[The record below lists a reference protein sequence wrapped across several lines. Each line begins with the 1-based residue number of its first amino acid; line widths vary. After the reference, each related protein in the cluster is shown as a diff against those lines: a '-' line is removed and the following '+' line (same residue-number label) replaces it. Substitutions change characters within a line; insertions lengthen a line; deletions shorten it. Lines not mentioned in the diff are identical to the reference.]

1 MRILL
6 VEDDVVVRTVLVN
19 LVRQLGHEPVVA
31 GDGET
36 AWQLHQAEPFGAVIS
51 DWVMPGMDGLALLQR
66 MRERDGDWGYTYF
79 ILLTSNDAPEHV
91 EQAIA
96 AGVDDHLSKPVR
108 RTELLARLTVAA
120 RIVSLQVGLNE
131 RSRLLGEA
139 NRRMRRDLAAAANAQ
154 KNLLPQ
160 QLPDIPGIT
169 LGWRFQPCEECAGD
183 LLGVTAL
190 GDGRLGL
197 HLFDVS
203 GHGVVAALQAVQVA
217 RVLPELMRRDPRPLV
232 VAKALNAAFHQ
243 PRSLR
248 FVTLV
253 YGLFHVA
260 TRQLD
265 LVSCAHPAPLIMR
278 ADGSEVIEEVSSHPL
293 GMFSAAEARFHSWSV
308 TLAPGDRVLFMSD
321 GALEA
326 PGSEPLDPG
335 APFGVEQLS
344 AVWRTARLRS
354 LEDALTEVMDALAI
368 WRGSGRLADDIT
380 LLGLVL
386 DRTTD

>member
-6 VEDDVVVRTVLVN
+6 VEDDAVVRTVLVN
-19 LVRQLGHEPVVA
+19 LVRQLGHDPVVA
-31 GDGET
+31 VDGET
-36 AWQLHQAEPFGAVIS
+36 AWNLHQAEPFGVVIS

-66 MRERDGDWGYTYF
+66 MRERDGDRAYTYF
-79 ILLTSNDAPEHV
+79 ILLTANDAPEHV

-108 RTELLARLTVAA
+108 RTELLARLTVAS
-120 RIVSLQVGLNE
+120 RIVSMHVGLNE

-139 NRRMRRDLAAAANAQ
+139 NRRMRRDLSAAANAQ

-160 QLPDIPGIT
+160 QLPELPGLS

-183 LLGVTAL
+183 LLGVTDL
-190 GDGRLGL
+190 GDGLLGL

-217 RVLPELMRRDPRPLV
+217 RVLPELMRRDPRPL
-232 VAKALNAAFHQ
+232 ALATALNATFHQ

-253 YGLFHVA
+253 YGLFNSR

-265 LVSCAHPAPLIMR
+265 LVSCAHPSPLILR
-278 ADGSEVIEEVSSHPL
+278 ADGSEVVEEICAHPI
-293 GMFSAAEARFHSWSV
+293 GMFSAAEARFHAWTV
-308 TLAPGDRVLFMSD
+308 QLQPGDRVLFTSD

-326 PGSEPLDPG
+326 PGNEPLDPG
-335 APFGVEQLS
+335 APFGVERLS
-344 AVWRTARLRS
+344 AVWKATRQRPM
-354 LEDALTEVMDALAI
+354 EDALTEVMDALAI
-368 WRGSGRLADDIT
+368 WRGTGHIADDIT
-380 LLGLVL
+380 LLGLGL
-386 DRTTD
+386 DRPA

>member
-6 VEDDVVVRTVLVN
+6 VEDDAVVRTVLVN
-19 LVRQLGHEPVVA
+19 LVRQLGHEPVIA
-31 GDGET
+31 TTGEA
-36 AWQLHQAEPFGAVIS
+36 AWQLHQAEPFGVVIS
-51 DWVMPGMDGLALLQR
+51 DWEMSGMDGLALLQR
-66 MRERDGDWGYTYF
+66 MRERDGDRGYTYF
-79 ILLTSNDAPEHV
+79 ILLTSNDAPEHI

-120 RIVSLQVGLNE
+120 RIVSLHGGLSE
-131 RSRLLGEA
+131 RSWLLGEA

-160 QLPDIPGIT
+160 YLPEIPGIT

-183 LLGVTAL
+183 LLGVTDL
-190 GDGRLGL
+190 GDGLLGL

-217 RVLPELMRRDPRPLV
+217 RMLPELMWRDPRPLV
-232 VAKALNAAFHQ
+232 VAQALNAAFHQ

-253 YGLFHVA
+253 YGLFNVA

-265 LVSCAHPAPLIMR
+265 LVSCAHPAPLILR
-278 ADGSEVIEEVSSHPL
+278 ADGSEVIEEVSAHPIGL
-293 GMFSAAEARFHSWSV
+293 FSAAETRFHAWSV
-308 TLAPGDRVLFMSD
+308 TLAPGDRVLFTSD

-326 PGSEPLDPG
+326 PGSEPLDFG
-335 APFGVEQLS
+335 GPFGIERLS
-344 AVWRTARLRS
+344 AVWRATREATM
-354 LEDALTEVMDALAI
+354 EHALTAVMDALAI
-368 WRGSGRLADDIT
+368 WRGTGRIADDIT
-380 LLGLVL
+380 LLGLGL
-386 DRTTD
+386 DRPTD